1 MSIKIEVDI
10 KRSKVIRTPAD
21 EAFRRIRTVEEMASY
36 FPNLDQ
42 LDKVDEQ
49 TYGWV
54 LHKIGN
60 EAYKHRVEYT
70 SCWQWHHED
79 RKITWEPIKGKGNA
93 QISGFCHVLELDQ
106 GSEVIFTVQAVLH
119 IPLPRL
125 VKSIAKPIVKNKFE
139 GVIDTY
145 IDNVIAEMEEGI

>member
-10 KRSKVIRTPAD
+10 KRSKAIHTAAD
-21 EAFRRIRTVEEMASY
+21 EAFTRIRTVEEMASC
-36 FPNLDQ
+36 FPALDQ

-60 EAYKHRVEYT
+60 DAYKHRVEYT
-70 SCWQWHHED
+70 SRWQWHPED
-79 RKITWEPIKGKGNA
+79 RKITWEPIKGKGNT
-93 QISGFCHVLELDQ
+93 QISGFCHVLERDQ

-119 IPLPRL
+119 LPLPRL
-125 VKSIAKPIVKNKFE
+125 AKAIAKPIVKKKFE

-145 IDNVIAEMEEGI
+145 IDNVIAEMGTA